1 MKSVLVILSL
11 LIGLN
16 LKAQSD
22 TSDTSMYHYR
32 ISIKGIT
39 NKCGS
44 NLIQEPLTELFKT
57 VPIFQECI
65 ETFVF
70 ESKEDIEQVEIE
82 TLLGQTVTY
91 FKKEKLK

>member
-1 MKSVLVILSL
+1 MKSVLVIIGL

-22 TSDTSMYHYR
+22 TSMYHYR
-32 ISIKGIT
+32 ISIKGVT

-57 VPIFQECI
+57 VPTFQECI
-65 ETFVF
+65 ETFIF
-70 ESKEDIEQVEIE
+70 ESKEDVEQLEVEALI
-82 TLLGQTVTY
+82 GQTVTY

>member
-1 MKSVLVILSL
+1 MKSILVILGL

-22 TSDTSMYHYR
+22 TSMYHYR
-32 ISIKGIT
+32 IGIKGIT

-44 NLIQEPLTELFKT
+44 SLVQEPLTELFKT

-65 ETFVF
+65 ETFIF

-82 TLLGQTVTY
+82 ILLGQTVTY